1 VRAPY
6 GRPEAR
12 DIGAPAWAPALGA
25 RAAAGTGLAAPGKAL
40 GIFRPGASY
49 LALDFETTGLY
60 PAMHRVIEIG
70 AVRFRLDADR
80 RAAVEGRLA
89 CLVDPGVP
97 VPEDARAVHGIS
109 DADLAGAP
117 AFGEIAAGLLAF
129 AGGSIIVAHN
139 ASFDLSF
146 LDAELARL
154 GRGRPEAESA
164 DTVGLARRAFPG
176 RRSYRLGAIAAEL
189 GIEAGAA
196 HRALDDAATCMA
208 LFARCAEI
216 LA

>member
-1 VRAPY
+1 VRAPF
-6 GRPEAR
+6 GRPGGGAAR
-12 DIGAPAWAPALGA
+12 DSGAPAWAS
-25 RAAAGTGLAAPGKAL
+25 AAPGRAL

-70 AVRFRLDADR
+70 AVRFRLDADW
-80 RAAVEGRLA
+80 RAAVEGRLG

-97 VPEDARAVHGIS
+97 VPDDARSVHGIS

-117 AFGEIAAGLLAF
+117 PFGEIAASLLAF
-129 AGGSIIVAHN
+129 SGGAVIVAHN

-146 LDAELARL
+146 LDAELAQL
-154 GRGRPEAESA
+154 GLERPAAEAA
-164 DTVGLARRAFPG
+164 DTVALARRAFPG

-189 GIEAGAA
+189 GIETGAA

-208 LFARCAEI
+208 LFAKCAER